1 MSITLTVNDIRNAAS
16 HNAENTYFYVE
27 IDHPEHGWIPYTL
40 DPTDT
45 DMTIDNSALRDLIGD
60 NFSPYVAPTQEELDA
75 AQAVIVREERDRRLS
90 SEVDPVVS
98 NPLRWADL
106 SSEEQTEVAAYRTA
120 LLDVPQQPGFPS
132 TVSWPTPPACL

>member
-1 MSITLTVNDIRNAAS
+1 MTSTIEITEVRNARSLSAD
-16 HNAENTYFYVE
+16 NTRIDVE
-27 IDHPEHGWIPYTL
+27 INHPAYGWIPYTI
-40 DPTDT
+40 DPTDA
-45 DMTIDNSALRDLIGD
+45 DMTIDNTALLALIGS

-75 AQAVIVREERDRRLS
+75 IAASQVRYARDQLLV

-106 SSEEQTEVAAYRTA
+106 SEQEQADVSAYRLA
-120 LLDVPQQPGFPS
+120 LLDVPQQQGFPH

>member
-27 IDHPEHGWIPYTL
+27 INHPEYGWIPYTL

-45 DMTIDNSALRDLIGD
+45 DMTIDNTALRALIGS

-75 AQAVIVREERDRRLS
+75 TAAANVRAERDRRLA

-106 SSEEQTEVAAYRTA
+106 SEQEQADVSAYRLA
-120 LLDVPQQPGFPS
+120 LLDVPQQQGFPH

>member
-75 AQAVIVREERDRRLS
+75 AQAVIVRAERDRRLS

-120 LLDVPQQPGFPS
+120 LLDVPQQPGFPHNV
-132 TVSWPTPPACL
+132 TWPTPPACL

>member
-120 LLDVPQQPGFPS
+120 LLDVPQQPGFPHNV
-132 TVSWPTPPACL
+132 TWPTPPACL